1 MNYEKQLN
9 TWQEMMNDTNI
20 FFVSCLPSLEEINI
34 VKRWKLHS
42 KFNGRLKISRHGE
55 GISTFILTLMSS
67 HFEIFQLTLI
77 WQDTTENVTGNVQY
91 REKMLLKTREL
102 TTGDK
107 FKSFDPR
114 LRKFEGIPH

>member
-1 MNYEKQLN
+1 
-9 TWQEMMNDTNI
+9 
-20 FFVSCLPSLEEINI
+20 
-34 VKRWKLHS
+34 
-42 KFNGRLKISRHGE
+42 
-55 GISTFILTLMSS
+55 MSS

-77 WQDTTENVTGNVQY
+77 WQDTTENVTGNIQY

-102 TTGDK
+102 STGDK